1 MSKNVVVGIV
11 EEWGCELLEDKTR
24 FLKRLI
30 LKWFQKPSSK
40 VASAICTDSR
50 GKNQQSLAMV
60 GFLDSFASL
69 LDPTDH

>member
-30 LKWFQKPSSK
+30 LKWFQKPSLK
-40 VASAICTDSR
+40 VASAMYR
-50 GKNQQSLAMV
+50 FKGKKSTI
-60 GFLDSFASL
+60 
-69 LDPTDH
+69 PTNGWIPGLVCLPP

>member
-30 LKWFQKPSSK
+30 LKWFQKPS
-40 VASAICTDSR
+40 
-50 GKNQQSLAMV
+50 
-60 GFLDSFASL
+60 
-69 LDPTDH
+69 